1 MDCFSCTGAQEERQ
15 ITTVVNRSLL
25 ETSKTVNFS
34 ELLQKPFFVVFSRV
48 TVDGKTSYS
57 YLKANAEAGTLEWE
71 SKEENPA
78 ALIRRMET
86 KLDED
91 EDTLKLNGDES
102 LAPYLLGFGEMSNHR
117 EYVKA
122 STQNIGVGMA
132 LALSNADLYEY
143 AKRSG
148 DEEDTTSYFSCT
160 QTTASFGNN
169 PALKEFG
176 LFLASSAGDKKTA
189 TLNYVPVTRT
199 LEHVTGESKRNR
211 VLVNRAGD
219 TAFSFDREANEW
231 RLQTKQVDAEHLE
244 AFANDGL
251 AWGAEEEVEEA
262 AATKAATA
270 AASTMP
276 VLICDNGQTKFVT
289 ADHLPAEK
297 KSELIDI
304 SKNNRVYRLEPFVN
318 SGRSLFKHANSV
330 TVHALVAGGASL
342 EAVYT
347 AKNTERNDKSSEC
360 ATWLRF
366 ADDSA

>member
-1 MDCFSCTGAQEERQ
+1 MDCFSCAGAQEERQ

-34 ELLQKPFFVVFSRV
+34 EMLQKPFFVVFSRV

-57 YLKANAEAGTLEWE
+57 YLKANSEAGTLEWE
-71 SKEENPA
+71 TQDDNPA

-86 KLDED
+86 RLDED
-91 EDTLKLNGDES
+91 GDTLRLNGDES
-102 LAPYLLGFGEMSNHR
+102 LAPYLLGFGEMSAHR
-117 EYVKA
+117 EYVKT

-143 AKRSG
+143 AKRTG
-148 DEEDTTSYFSCT
+148 DEETTTSYFSCT

-176 LFLASSAGDKKTA
+176 LFLASSAGDKKMA

-231 RLQTKQVDAEHLE
+231 RLQTKQVDVEHLE

-251 AWGAEEEVEEA
+251 AWGAAGEEEEETA
-262 AATKAATA
+262 AAK

-297 KSELIDI
+297 KDELIDI
-304 SKNNRVYRLEPFVN
+304 SKHNRVYRLDPFVN

-330 TVHALVAGGASL
+330 TIHALVAGGAGL